1 MAGDSSG
8 ADHYPVYLGVWTNWS
23 RGNVLGVTLTLGR
36 QEANLL
42 IAFTA
47 FFIAFIST
55 RFWRILCFAFHR
67 QYATTI
73 TQKVVYHQR
82 QAILRNSAT
91 PEEGIQQLIR
101 LVWAN
106 RHRNDRFAPC
116 LVILVAAVCMSA
128 FAVAGGL
135 SSQIS
140 TAVGTE
146 VLIDSFNCGY
156 IDPKKI
162 QDPDGQVSFPQ
173 QHFALVPNRAET
185 IDNAANYAQQ
195 CYLDDT
201 AGTLDC
207 GRFVTKKLESII
219 DNKATCPF
227 QDKMCRSNS
236 TNIRI
241 DSGYINSHEHLG
253 HNYPVEDRILLRNV
267 FHCAPITTTGFTSKA
282 SALGDDLTLY
292 HYGSVLAPSGEKDYV
307 FAAQSVESQ
316 YALALSSNFS
326 FATANYA
333 PSTDEWYQVSP
344 TQTDIFASTGSSEV
358 DSTPIYLPLN
368 PASPLGCVDQY
379 QFCLRDTQHCGPL
392 ASLRDAVS
400 GAAHLFNT
408 TFDDFIANAANTTSA
423 GRFNFVMST
432 FRDNQYASPYEM
444 IAQLGSQSLAS
455 KNSLSAGLQGPLPSN
470 QWQLDVIY
478 WSDIV
483 KASIQA
489 AFLDMVY
496 FNPPDAS
503 QLQLR
508 RGFTAPNSKSL
519 CNNQKI
525 RSTAY
530 ASFSVFG
537 LLFTFVVGSL
547 IMITSY
553 LLEPISKLLHKKW
566 DFKTHAHLE
575 WTTNATLQL
584 QRLAHEELGFGTWSK
599 GTEEIPTTAPNDLLG
614 CLDISNIKHPILSP
628 HSAEGNQL
636 DHEIPQSTTIV
647 DHNQSAERLSLE
659 HVHNEGP
666 PSLVSEHAP
675 QISPIQVS
683 QTSSLQVDSSMEIGE
698 VPQDDRSEPYER
710 LLKHRT
716 I

>member
-1 MAGDSSG
+1 MTGSSSEV
-8 ADHYPVYLGVWTNWS
+8 DHYPVYLGIWTNWS
-23 RGNVLGVTLTLGR
+23 RGHVLGVTLTLRR

-67 QYATTI
+67 QYATTT

-82 QAILRNSAT
+82 QAILRNSTT
-91 PEEGIQQLIR
+91 PEGGIQQLMR

-106 RHRNDRFAPC
+106 RHRSDRFAP
-116 LVILVAAVCMSA
+116 LLLIIVAAVCISA

-146 VLIDSFNCGY
+146 VLIDSLNCGF
-156 IDPKKI
+156 IDRNKI
-162 QDPDGQVSFPQ
+162 QDPDGQGSYTQ
-173 QHFALVPNRAET
+173 QFFALVPNRADT

-195 CYLDDT
+195 CYLNDT

-207 GRFVTKKLESII
+207 GRFVTKKLESFI

-253 HNYPVEDRILLRNV
+253 HNYPVEDRVLFRNV
-267 FHCAPITTTGFTSKA
+267 IHCAPITTTGFTKDKKVSPL
-282 SALGDDLTLY
+282 SSFNPIGPIFREDGDF
-292 HYGSVLAPSGEKDYV
+292 VLIFLAGEGVIHVAPSE
-307 FAAQSVESQ
+307 
-316 YALALSSNFS
+316 
-326 FATANYA
+326 
-333 PSTDEWYQVSP
+333 DEWYQVSP
-344 TQTDIFASTGSSEV
+344 TQSDIFTSTGTSEV
-358 DSTPIYLPLN
+358 DTATIYLLLN

-392 ASLRDAVS
+392 ASLRDALS
-400 GAAHLFNT
+400 GAAHFFNT
-408 TFDDFIANAANTTSA
+408 TFDNFIADAANTTSA
-423 GRFNFVMST
+423 GQFNFVMSA
-432 FRDNQYASPYEM
+432 FRDNQYASLYE
-444 IAQLGSQSLAS
+444 IVTQLGSESLAS
-455 KNSLSAGLQGPLPSN
+455 KNSLSSSVQGPLPSN
-470 QWQLDVIY
+470 QWQLDVTY
-478 WSDIV
+478 WSGIV

-503 QLQLR
+503 QLQFR
-508 RGFTAPNSKSL
+508 SGFTAPNSKSL

-547 IMITSY
+547 IVITSY

-566 DFKTHAHLE
+566 GFKTHAHLE

-584 QRLAHEELGFGTWSK
+584 QRLAHEELGFGTWSE
-599 GTEEIPTTAPNDLLG
+599 GTGEIPATEPDDLLG
-614 CLDISNIKHPILSP
+614 CLDISNIKHPSTT
-628 HSAEGNQL
+628 SV
-636 DHEIPQSTTIV
+636 DHDQST
-647 DHNQSAERLSLE
+647 EGLSFE
-659 HVHNEGP
+659 HVHGEGP
-666 PSLVSEHAP
+666 PSPISEHAP
-675 QISPIQVS
+675 QIPPIQVS
-683 QTSSLQVDSSMEIGE
+683 QTSSLEVESNTEIGE
-698 VPQDDRSEPYER
+698 VLQDNRPEEYER
-710 LLKHRT
+710 LLRHKT

>member
-1 MAGDSSG
+1 MAGNSSRV
-8 ADHYPVYLGVWTNWS
+8 DHYPVYLGVWTNWS
-23 RGNVLGVTLTLGR
+23 RGHNLGVTLTLRR

-67 QYATTI
+67 QYATTT
-73 TQKVVYHQR
+73 TQKAVYHQR

-91 PEEGIQQLIR
+91 PEGGIQQLLR

-106 RHRNDRFAPC
+106 RHRSDRFAP
-116 LVILVAAVCMSA
+116 LLIITVAAVCISA

-156 IDPKKI
+156 IDPKKV

-173 QHFALVPNRAET
+173 QLFALVPNRAET

-195 CYLDDT
+195 CYSNDT

-207 GRFVTKKLESII
+207 GRFVTKKLESFI

-253 HNYPVEDRILLRNV
+253 HNYPAKDRILARNV
-267 FHCAPITTTGFTSKA
+267 FHCAPITTTGFTTHIYTLWKIKKISPL
-282 SALGDDLTLY
+282 SDFIPIDPMFREDGDV
-292 HYGSVLAPSGEKDYV
+292 VLIFLSGEGV
-307 FAAQSVESQ
+307 IHV
-316 YALALSSNFS
+316 
-326 FATANYA
+326 A
-333 PSTDEWYQVSP
+333 PSTDKWYRVSP
-344 TQTDIFASTGSSEV
+344 TRSNIFTSTSSEV
-358 DSTPIYLPLN
+358 DPTAIYLPLD

-379 QFCLRDTQHCGPL
+379 QFCSRDTQHCGPL
-392 ASLRDAVS
+392 ASIRDAVS
-400 GAAHLFNT
+400 GAAHFFNT
-408 TFDDFIANAANTTSA
+408 TFDYFIANAANTTSA
-423 GRFNFVMST
+423 GQFNFFMSA
-432 FRDNQYASPYEM
+432 FRDNQYASLYE
-444 IAQLGSQSLAS
+444 ILAQLGSESLAS

-530 ASFSVFG
+530 ASFSIFG

-547 IMITSY
+547 IILTSY

-566 DFKTHAHLE
+566 GFKTHAYLE

-599 GTEEIPTTAPNDLLG
+599 GTGEVPTTAPDDFLG
-614 CLDISNIKHPILSP
+614 CLDISKPKHPVLSSP
-628 HSAEGNQL
+628 HKEGNSAGESQF
-636 DHEIPQSTTIV
+636 DHEIPHMYMTRVPRAQFMNMRHKFLQFKYHRLQASRSNLVRRLAKYYKTIGLRHMSDFRDTGQS
-647 DHNQSAERLSLE
+647 NS
-659 HVHNEGP
+659 
-666 PSLVSEHAP
+666 
-675 QISPIQVS
+675 
-683 QTSSLQVDSSMEIGE
+683 
-698 VPQDDRSEPYER
+698 
-710 LLKHRT
+710 
-716 I
+716 